1 MPAATND
8 SDQTGIIP
16 ALQFDGDTTCVSTI
30 GIVGSAAPFRAG
42 SSPQSGLGHHQTPG
56 FPDLGTRYRPVRKL
70 GQGGMGAV
78 YLCDDMQT
86 HARVAV
92 KVLPAEL
99 NPDAQTVQRFQKES
113 RLLAEVQHANV
124 ANLLD
129 SGIIGNTRY
138 LVMEL
143 VEGTDLKAVVQEL
156 GPLPEQVALQIV
168 FDVASALTVAHELG
182 IVHRDIKPGNILLTA
197 NSVSELNSEQAV
209 FNAVRDAQPFIT
221 KLTDFGLARHV
232 DQAASLELTRTGMM
246 LGTPYYISPEQCTDK
261 GGITPATDIYSLGAT
276 LYELLTGRPPFRADD
291 PIKLISMHCFEQA
304 PDPRK
309 IRAEIS
315 DGAATLIARTL
326 QKSPS
331 ERYADAGH
339 LLADLTRLLHGE
351 ATSGV
356 CHPSVPKPTGKVFA
370 ATWEWQLDSNP
381 AELWPHV
388 SNTERVN
395 AAVGLP
401 SVEYVTRRDERGVK
415 HRFGSFKLG
424 WTRLSWEEHP
434 FEWIEGRRFSI
445 LREFENGPF
454 QWFVSTV
461 ELIPRPEGG
470 SLLRHSVRIATH
482 GLIGRLIA
490 HIEVNIKGRKPLD
503 RVYRRIDDVVSGKLK
518 SSSVTDPF
526 VATSSAASKLRR
538 KLENFRSQFVGN
550 VSDQNCLERFLDL
563 LAESPAQDLARIRP
577 RAVARRLDVSADQ
590 LTILCLEACHA
601 GLLELH
607 WDILCPTCRVAAA
620 VKDSLNEIDRHA
632 RCEACEHDFDA
643 DFTSAVEMIFRV
655 HPDLRQADLKTYC
668 VGGPEH
674 APHVIAQIQVA
685 AGESFELDLNLD
697 PGSYVLRGSQLPYTI
712 GIVADSSSGPNRSVI
727 RLRPDQSSRR
737 SIRIHGERQL
747 LTLVN
752 EYSCEILIRLERTTP
767 RKDVVT
773 AAEALQLPLFRQ
785 LFPSEAVT
793 RDRLS
798 SMSTCTL
805 MALRITN
812 VLDLFSVLSDA
823 ATATSLQQTMAFC
836 RITIEARGGVLIK
849 EQEDRLMASFA
860 QAQPGLQSAIELH
873 EALSAECSATRTA
886 PAVQIAL
893 HRGVAMS
900 TSINGKLDFVGRSV
914 AIVSAMLDLPEKHRL
929 LVSQDLASDEEFQAN
944 LHNAGRTSQP
954 VSRSGGLTILEISG
968 VQDSAEQSTVEWARA
983 GKHDGKSG
991 DHIFNHNGQC
1001 SPHAP
1006 DPGPTGMFAYDCVIS
1021 KTGEAK

>member
-8 SDQTGIIP
+8 SEQTGIIP
-16 ALQFDGDTTCVSTI
+16 APQIDGDTTCVSA
-30 GIVGSAAPFRAG
+30 IVVNGVAAPRVSAARRA
-42 SSPQSGLGHHQTPG
+42 STDV
-56 FPDLGTRYRPVRKL
+56 PDLGSRYRPIRKL

-78 YLCDDMQT
+78 YLCDDTQT
-86 HARVAV
+86 HSKVAV
-92 KVLPAEL
+92 KVLPSEL
-99 NPDAQTVQRFQKES
+99 NPDAEAVQRFQKES

-143 VEGTDLKAVVQEL
+143 VEGTDLKGILQQL
-156 GPLPEQVALQIV
+156 GPLPERVALQIV
-168 FDVASALTVAHELG
+168 FDVASALAVAHATG
-182 IVHRDIKPGNILLTA
+182 IVHRDIKPGNILLSA
-197 NSVSELNSEQAV
+197 NFASEQNPEQAV
-209 FNAVRDAQPFIT
+209 LNAITNDQPFAA

-309 IRAEIS
+309 TRAEIS
-315 DGAATLIARTL
+315 DGAAALIARML

-351 ATSGV
+351 ATSAA

-370 ATWEWQLDSNP
+370 ATWEWRLDSNP

-401 SVEYVTRRDERGVK
+401 PVEYVTRKDERGVK

-470 SLLRHSVRIATH
+470 SLLRHNVRIATH
-482 GLIGRLIA
+482 GLIGRLVA

-518 SSSVTDPF
+518 ASTVTDPF
-526 VATSSAASKLRR
+526 VPVSSSVTKLRR
-538 KLENFRSQFVGN
+538 RLENFRSRFDGK
-550 VSDQNCLERFLDL
+550 VSDPKCLERFLDL

-577 RAVARRLDVSADQ
+577 RSVARQLDVNADQ
-590 LTILCLEACHA
+590 LTLLCLEACHA
-601 GLLELH
+601 GLMELH
-607 WDILCPTCRVAAA
+607 WDIICPKCRVAAA

-632 RCEACEHDFDA
+632 NCQACEHDFDV

-655 HPDLRQADLKTYC
+655 HPDLRQADIKTYC

-674 APHVIAQIQVA
+674 APHVIAQIRMA
-685 AGESFELDLNLD
+685 AGEAFELDLNLD
-697 PGSYVLRGSQLPYTI
+697 PGSYVIRSSQLPYTI
-712 GIVADSSSGPNRSVI
+712 GIAVDSAAGINRSVVL
-727 RLRPDQSSRR
+727 LRPAEPSRQV
-737 SIRIHGERQL
+737 IRIRGERQL

-752 EYSCEILIRLERTTP
+752 EYSREILIRLERTTT

-785 LFPSEAVT
+785 LFPSETVT

-805 MALRITN
+805 IALRITN
-812 VLDLFSVLSDA
+812 VLDLFSALGDA
-823 ATATSLQQTMAFC
+823 ATGKSLQQTMAFC
-836 RITIEARGGVLIK
+836 RTTIEAHGGILIK
-849 EQEDRLMASFA
+849 EQEDRLLASFT
-860 QAQPGLQSAIELH
+860 QAQPGLQSALELH
-873 EALSAECSATRTA
+873 ETL
-886 PAVQIAL
+886 PAQCAAMSTVPTIQIAI

-900 TSINGKLDFVGRSV
+900 TSMNGKLDFFGRSV
-914 AIVSAMLDLPEKHRL
+914 AVVSAMLDLPEKHRL
-929 LVSQDLASDEEFQAN
+929 LVSQDLASDEELQAN
-944 LHNAGRTSQP
+944 LHNAGRTHRP
-954 VSRSGGLTILEISG
+954 VSRSGGLTIFEISRAG
-968 VQDSAEQSTVEWARA
+968 DSADQSNTESART
-983 GKHDGKSG
+983 GKYDGQCQ
-991 DHIFNHNGQC
+991 DHICNNECQC
-1001 SPHAP
+1001 SLPAP
-1006 DPGPTGMFAYDCVIS
+1006 DLDTTGVLACDCVS
-1021 KTGEAK
+1021 SQEGEAK

>member
-8 SDQTGIIP
+8 SDQTGTIP
-16 ALQFDGDTTCVSTI
+16 ALQLDGDTTCVSAI
-30 GIVGSAAPFRAG
+30 VVKGIAAPPASGSDSDSAARRAA
-42 SSPQSGLGHHQTPG
+42 TDV
-56 FPDLGTRYRPVRKL
+56 PDLGTRYRPVRKL

-78 YLCDDMQT
+78 YLCEDTQT
-86 HARVAV
+86 HSKVAV

-99 NPDAQTVQRFQKES
+99 NPDAQAVQRFQKES

-129 SGIIGNTRY
+129 SGIVRNTRY

-143 VEGTDLKAVVQEL
+143 VEGTDLKAVVQQL
-156 GPLPEQVALQIV
+156 GALSERVALQIV
-168 FDVASALTVAHELG
+168 FDVASALAVAHELG

-197 NSVSELNSEQAV
+197 NSASERNPEQAV
-209 FNAVRDAQPFIT
+209 LNAITNDQPFTT
-221 KLTDFGLARHV
+221 KLTDFGLARHI

-261 GGITPATDIYSLGAT
+261 GGITPAADIYSLGAT

-309 IRAEIS
+309 ARAEIS
-315 DGAATLIARTL
+315 DGAAALIAKTL

-351 ATSGV
+351 AASAV
-356 CHPSVPKPTGKVFA
+356 SHPSVPQPSGKVFA

-401 SVEYVTRRDERGVK
+401 PVEYVTRRDERGVK

-518 SSSVTDPF
+518 ASTVTDPF
-526 VATSSAASKLRR
+526 TPVPSSATKLRR
-538 KLENFRSQFVGN
+538 KLDNFRSRFEGK

-577 RAVARRLDVSADQ
+577 RAVARQLDVNADQ

-632 RCEACEHDFDA
+632 NCEACEHDFDV

-685 AGESFELDLNLD
+685 AGETFEFDLNLD

-712 GIVADSSSGPNRSVI
+712 GIAVDGSAGTNRSVVL
-727 RLRPDQSSRR
+727 LRPEQTSRR
-737 SIRIHGERQL
+737 AIRIHGERQL

-752 EYSCEILIRLERTTP
+752 EYSHEILIRLERTTT

-773 AAEALQLPLFRQ
+773 AAEALQRPLFRQ
-785 LFPSEAVT
+785 LFPSEVVT

-805 MALRITN
+805 IALRITN
-812 VLDLFSVLSDA
+812 VLDLFTDLGDA
-823 ATATSLQQTMAFC
+823 ATANCLQQTMACC
-836 RITIEARGGVLIK
+836 RTTIEAQGGVLIK
-849 EQEDRLMASFA
+849 EQDDRLLASFT
-860 QAQPGLQSAIELH
+860 QAQPGLLAALELD
-873 EALSAECSATRTA
+873 ETLSATCSTNNTT

-900 TSINGKLDFVGRSV
+900 TSMNGKLDFFGRSV
-914 AIVSAMLDLPEKHRL
+914 AVVSAMLDLPEKHRL
-929 LVSQDLASDEEFQAN
+929 LVSQDLAHDEEFQVN
-944 LHNAGRTSQP
+944 LQESGRTSQP
-954 VSRSGGLTILEISG
+954 VSRSGGLAIFEISRR
-968 VQDSAEQSTVEWARA
+968 QDAAVPATVEPCRA
-983 GKHDGKSG
+983 GAHRSDACNAGC
-991 DHIFNHNGQC
+991 HC
-1001 SPHAP
+1001 SPPASDQDTTCVLAPVHASSN
-1006 DPGPTGMFAYDCVIS
+1006 V
-1021 KTGEAK
+1021 GEAT

>member
-8 SDQTGIIP
+8 SDQTGTIP
-16 ALQFDGDTTCVSTI
+16 ALQLDGDTTCVSAI
-30 GIVGSAAPFRAG
+30 VVKGIAAPPASGSDSDNAARRAA
-42 SSPQSGLGHHQTPG
+42 TDV
-56 FPDLGTRYRPVRKL
+56 PDLGTRYRPVRKL

-78 YLCDDMQT
+78 YLCEDTQT
-86 HARVAV
+86 HSKVAV

-99 NPDAQTVQRFQKES
+99 NPDAQAVQRFQKES

-129 SGIIGNTRY
+129 SGIVRNTRY

-143 VEGTDLKAVVQEL
+143 VEGTDLKAVVQQL
-156 GPLPEQVALQIV
+156 GALSERVALQIV
-168 FDVASALTVAHELG
+168 FDVASALAVAHELG

-197 NSVSELNSEQAV
+197 NSASERNPEQAV
-209 FNAVRDAQPFIT
+209 LNAITNDQPFTT
-221 KLTDFGLARHV
+221 KLTDFGLARHI

-261 GGITPATDIYSLGAT
+261 GGITPAADIYSLGAT

-309 IRAEIS
+309 ARAEIS
-315 DGAATLIARTL
+315 DGAAALIAKTL

-351 ATSGV
+351 AASAV
-356 CHPSVPKPTGKVFA
+356 SHPSVPQPSGKVFA
-370 ATWEWQLDSNP
+370 ATWEWQLDSDP

-401 SVEYVTRRDERGVK
+401 PVEYVTRRDERGVK

-518 SSSVTDPF
+518 ASTVTDPF
-526 VATSSAASKLRR
+526 TPVPSSATKLRR
-538 KLENFRSQFVGN
+538 KLDNFRSRFEGK

-577 RAVARRLDVSADQ
+577 RAVARQLDVNADQ

-632 RCEACEHDFDA
+632 NCEACEHDFDV

-685 AGESFELDLNLD
+685 AGETFEFDLNLD

-712 GIVADSSSGPNRSVI
+712 GIAVDGSAGTNRSVVL
-727 RLRPDQSSRR
+727 LRPEQTSRR
-737 SIRIHGERQL
+737 AIRIHGERQL

-752 EYSCEILIRLERTTP
+752 EYSHEILIRLERTTT

-785 LFPSEAVT
+785 LFPSEVVT

-805 MALRITN
+805 IALRITN
-812 VLDLFSVLSDA
+812 VLDLFTDLGDA
-823 ATATSLQQTMAFC
+823 ATANCLQQTMACC
-836 RITIEARGGVLIK
+836 RTTIEAQGGVLIK
-849 EQEDRLMASFA
+849 EQDDRLLASFT
-860 QAQPGLQSAIELH
+860 QAQPGLLAALELD
-873 EALSAECSATRTA
+873 ETLSATCSTNNTT

-900 TSINGKLDFVGRSV
+900 TSMNGKLDFFGRSV
-914 AIVSAMLDLPEKHRL
+914 AVVSAMLDLPEKHRL
-929 LVSQDLASDEEFQAN
+929 LVSQDLAHDEEFQVN
-944 LHNAGRTSQP
+944 LQESGRTSQP
-954 VSRSGGLTILEISG
+954 VSRSGGLAIFEISRR
-968 VQDSAEQSTVEWARA
+968 QDAAVPATVEPCRA
-983 GKHDGKSG
+983 GAHRSDACNAGC
-991 DHIFNHNGQC
+991 HC
-1001 SPHAP
+1001 SPPASDQDTTCVLAPVHASSN
-1006 DPGPTGMFAYDCVIS
+1006 V
-1021 KTGEAK
+1021 GEAT

>member
-1 MPAATND
+1 MSATTND

-16 ALQFDGDTTCVSTI
+16 ALQLNGDATCVSA
-30 GIVGSAAPFRAG
+30 IVVNGALAPP
-42 SSPQSGLGHHQTPG
+42 SSGLISENVPHRESTG
-56 FPDLGTRYRPVRKL
+56 FPDLGGRYRPVRKL

-78 YLCDDMQT
+78 YLCEDRQT
-86 HARVAV
+86 HSRVAV
-92 KVLPAEL
+92 KVLPAEF
-99 NPDAQTVQRFQKES
+99 NPDAQAVQRFQKES

-143 VEGTDLKAVVQEL
+143 VEGTDLKAVVQQL
-156 GPLPEQVALQIV
+156 GPLPERVALQIV
-168 FDVASALTVAHELG
+168 FDVASALAVAHELG

-197 NSVSELNSEQAV
+197 NSARELNPQQSV
-209 FNAVRDAQPFIT
+209 LDAIANDRPFVT
-221 KLTDFGLARHV
+221 KLTDFGLARHI

-261 GGITPATDIYSLGAT
+261 GGITPAADIYSLGAT

-309 IRAEIS
+309 ARAEIS
-315 DGAATLIARTL
+315 DGAAALVAKTL
-326 QKSPS
+326 QKSAS

-351 ATSGV
+351 AASVV
-356 CHPSVPKPTGKVFA
+356 CHPSVPQPAGKVFA

-381 AELWPHV
+381 AELWPHI

-401 SVEYVTRRDERGVK
+401 PVEYVTRRDERGIK

-461 ELIPRPEGG
+461 ELTPRPEGG

-490 HIEVNIKGRKPLD
+490 HVEVNMKGRKPLD

-518 SSSVTDPF
+518 ASTVTDPF
-526 VATSSAASKLRR
+526 MPVTSSASKLRK
-538 KLENFRSQFVGN
+538 KLENFRSRFDGK

-563 LAESPAQDLARIRP
+563 LAECPAQDLARIRP
-577 RAVARRLDVSADQ
+577 RAVARQLDINADQ

-632 RCEACEHDFDA
+632 NCEACEHDFDV

-685 AGESFELDLNLD
+685 AGETFELDLNLD

-712 GIVADSSSGPNRSVI
+712 GIAVDRSAGTNRSI
-727 RLRPDQSSRR
+727 ILLRPDQSSRR
-737 SIRIHGERQL
+737 AIRVHGDRQL

-752 EYSCEILIRLERTTP
+752 EYPSELLIRLERTTA

-785 LFPSEAVT
+785 LFPSESVT

-805 MALRITN
+805 IALRLTN
-812 VLDLFSVLSDA
+812 VLDLFTDLGDA
-823 ATATSLQQTMAFC
+823 ATADCLQKTMAFC
-836 RITIEARGGVLIK
+836 RTTIEAQGGLLIK
-849 EQEDRLMASFA
+849 EQDDRLLASFT
-860 QAQPGLQSAIELH
+860 QAQPGLQAALELH
-873 EALSAECSATRTA
+873 ETLSEKCSTTNTV

-900 TSINGKLDFVGRSV
+900 TSMNGKLDFFGRSV
-914 AIVSAMLDLPEKHRL
+914 AVVSAMLDLPENHRL
-929 LVSQDLASDEEFQAN
+929 LVSQDLVHDEEFQVN
-944 LHNAGRTSQP
+944 LQQSGRTSQP
-954 VSRSGGLTILEISG
+954 VSRSGGLTIYEITHQERVSDPANTKSKPAGHEQDHACHGECGCSLPTSHPDMASG
-968 VQDSAEQSTVEWARA
+968 VLSSGAR
-983 GKHDGKSG
+983 
-991 DHIFNHNGQC
+991 IIN
-1001 SPHAP
+1001 
-1006 DPGPTGMFAYDCVIS
+1006 
-1021 KTGEAK
+1021 GEAK

>member
-1 MPAATND
+1 MSATTND
-8 SDQTGIIP
+8 SEQTGILP
-16 ALQFDGDTTCVSTI
+16 ALQLDSEATCVSAI
-30 GIVGSAAPFRAG
+30 GVCDPVAAKNSAPTLE
-42 SSPQSGLGHHQTPG
+42 SGLVNRTTS
-56 FPDLGTRYRPVRKL
+56 FPNLGPRYRPVSKL

-78 YLCDDMQT
+78 YLCDDTQN
-86 HARVAV
+86 HSRVAV

-129 SGIIGNTRY
+129 SGIAGNTRY

-143 VEGTDLKAVVQEL
+143 VEGTDLKTVVQQL
-156 GPLPEQVALQIV
+156 GSVSERVALQIV
-168 FDVASALTVAHELG
+168 FDVASALAVAHELG

-197 NSVSELNSEQAV
+197 DSTSELNPQQAV
-209 FNAVRDAQPFIT
+209 LNAITNEQPFTT

-261 GGITPATDIYSLGAT
+261 GGITPAADIYSLGAT

-309 IRAEIS
+309 TRAEIS
-315 DGAATLIARTL
+315 DGTAALVAKAL

-339 LLADLTRLLHGE
+339 LLAELTRLLHGE
-351 ATSGV
+351 TASEV
-356 CHPSVPKPTGKVFA
+356 CHPSVPEPLGTVFA
-370 ATWEWQLDSNP
+370 ATWEWQLDSSP

-395 AAVGLP
+395 AAAGLP
-401 SVEYVTRRDERGVK
+401 PVEYVTRRDERGVK

-461 ELIPRPEGG
+461 ELVPRPEGG

-503 RVYRRIDDVVSGKLK
+503 RIYRRIDDVVSGKLK
-518 SSSVTDPF
+518 ASTVTDPF
-526 VATSSAASKLRR
+526 VPVTSSASKLRK
-538 KLENFRSQFVGN
+538 KLENFRSRFEGK
-550 VSDQNCLERFLDL
+550 VSDQNCLDRFLDM
-563 LAESPAQDLARIRP
+563 LAQSPAQDLARIRP
-577 RAVARRLDVSADQ
+577 RAIARQLHVNPDQ
-590 LTILCLEACHA
+590 LTLVCLEACHA

-607 WDILCPTCRVAAA
+607 WDILCPTCRVAA
-620 VKDSLNEIDRHA
+620 VIKDSLNEIDRHA
-632 RCEACEHDFDA
+632 NCEACEHDFDV

-655 HPDLRQADLKTYC
+655 HPDLRQADLRTYC

-685 AGESFELDLNLD
+685 AGETFEFDLNLD

-712 GIVADSSSGPNRSVI
+712 GIAVDGSPGTNRTVI
-727 RLRPDQSSRR
+727 LLRPEQSARR
-737 SIRIHGERQL
+737 AVRIHGERQL

-752 EYSCEILIRLERTTP
+752 EYPYEILVRLERTTA

-773 AAEALQLPLFRQ
+773 AAEALQLPLFKQ
-785 LFPSEAVT
+785 LFPAEAVT

-798 SMSTCTL
+798 SMSMCTL
-805 MALRITN
+805 VALRITN
-812 VLDLFSVLSDA
+812 ILDLFTELGDSP
-823 ATATSLQQTMAFC
+823 TADCLQQTMAFC
-836 RITIEARGGVLIK
+836 RTTIEAQGGVLIK
-849 EQEDRLMASFA
+849 EQDDRLLASFA
-860 QAQPGLQSAIELH
+860 QAQTGLLAALELD
-873 EALSAECSATRTA
+873 ETLSAKCSTA
-886 PAVQIAL
+886 SAFPVVQIAL

-900 TSINGKLDFVGRSV
+900 TSMNGKLDFFGRSV
-914 AIVSAMLDLPEKHRL
+914 AVVSAMLELPESHRL
-929 LVSQDLASDEEFQAN
+929 LVSQDLAHDEEFQAN
-944 LHNAGRTSQP
+944 LHKAGRTRQP
-954 VSRSGGLTILEISG
+954 VSRSGGLTIFKVRREENSADQAASKPAGTSNAVGRCHDNACNGECGNSPPTLDHDTTG
-968 VQDSAEQSTVEWARA
+968 VLAC
-983 GKHDGKSG
+983 
-991 DHIFNHNGQC
+991 NGV
-1001 SPHAP
+1001 SLNN
-1006 DPGPTGMFAYDCVIS
+1006 
-1021 KTGEAK
+1021 GEAT

>member
-1 MPAATND
+1 MPAVTND

-16 ALQFDGDTTCVSTI
+16 ALQLDGDATCVSAI
-30 GIVGSAAPFRAG
+30 AVGGNAAPEG
-42 SSPQSGLGHHQTPG
+42 SGLSCRSGLEHQTLS
-56 FPDLGTRYRPVRKL
+56 FPELGSRYRPVKKL

-78 YLCDDMQT
+78 YLCEDTQT
-86 HARVAV
+86 HSKVAV

-99 NPDAQTVQRFQKES
+99 NPDAQAVQRFQKET

-143 VEGTDLKAVVQEL
+143 VEGTDLKVVVQQL
-156 GPLPEQVALQIV
+156 GALPERVALQIV
-168 FDVASALTVAHELG
+168 FDVASALAVAHELG

-197 NSVSELNSEQAV
+197 KSASPLNPEQAV
-209 FNAVRDAQPFIT
+209 LNAITNDQPFT
-221 KLTDFGLARHV
+221 AKLTDFGLARHV

-261 GGITPATDIYSLGAT
+261 GGITPAADIYSLGAT

-309 IRAEIS
+309 TRAEIS
-315 DGAATLIARTL
+315 DGAAALVGRTL
-326 QKSPS
+326 QKSAS

-351 ATSGV
+351 AASAV
-356 CHPSVPKPTGKVFA
+356 CHPSVPEPTGKVFA

-388 SNTERVN
+388 SNTERIN

-401 SVEYVTRRDERGVK
+401 PVEYITRKDERGIK

-461 ELIPRPEGG
+461 ELIPRPDGG
-470 SLLRHSVRIATH
+470 SLLRHSVRIATR

-490 HIEVNIKGRKPLD
+490 HIEVNIKGHKPLD

-518 SSSVTDPF
+518 ASTVTDPF
-526 VATSSAASKLRR
+526 VPAASSANKLRR
-538 KLENFRSQFVGN
+538 KLENFRSRFEGK
-550 VSDQNCLERFLDL
+550 VSDPNCLERFLDL

-577 RAVARRLDVSADQ
+577 RSVARQLDVNADQ

-632 RCEACEHDFDA
+632 NCEACEHDFDV

-685 AGESFELDLNLD
+685 AGEAFEFDLNLD
-697 PGSYVLRGSQLPYTI
+697 PGSYILRGSQLPYTI
-712 GIVADSSSGPNRSVI
+712 GIAVDDSAGTNRSVV
-727 RLRPDQSSRR
+727 LLQPDQSSRR
-737 SIRIHGERQL
+737 AIRIHGERQL

-752 EYSCEILIRLERTTP
+752 EYSHEILIRLERTTA

-785 LFPSEAVT
+785 LFPSETVT

-805 MALRITN
+805 IALRITN
-812 VLDLFSVLSDA
+812 VLDLFTDLGDA
-823 ATATSLQQTMAFC
+823 ATADCLQQKMAFC
-836 RITIEARGGVLIK
+836 RTTIEAQGGVLIK
-849 EQEDRLMASFA
+849 EQEDRLLASFT
-860 QAQPGLQSAIELH
+860 QAQSGLQSALELH
-873 EALSAECSATRTA
+873 DTLTAKCSSTNTV
-886 PAVQIAL
+886 PTVQIAL

-900 TSINGKLDFVGRSV
+900 TSMNGKLDFFGRSIAV
-914 AIVSAMLDLPEKHRL
+914 VSAMLDLPEKHRL
-929 LVSQDLASDEEFQAN
+929 LVSQDLASDEEFEAN
-944 LHNAGRTSQP
+944 LRESGRTRQP
-954 VSRSGGLTILEISG
+954 VSRSGGLTIFEISRL
-968 VQDSAEQSTVEWARA
+968 QHSADPSTTESTTT
-983 GKHDGKSG
+983 GSCD
-991 DHIFNHNGQC
+991 GQC
-1001 SPHAP
+1001 HDHGC
-1006 DPGPTGMFAYDCVIS
+1006 DPQCHGSLPPSDHDTTGVLSRARVNPNN
-1021 KTGEAK
+1021 GEAT